1 MGKQKGRKHRRVNR
15 TPRPVAGGQRHERPA
30 SGPSQADDAP
40 DLDYVLRNLGY
51 KRLPTQPTQPTVRSV
66 LQKLAS
72 FEPAGPVFYNKAR
85 DGGLGHH
92 AQRTWDRL
100 KELRPRGATV
110 EDLCETVGYT
120 ERTIN
125 KHLEGLSRYGLAE
138 QQGDRWVATGKS
150 QWAAAKEYS
159 LPDRRAQ
166 ERERVLGR
174 MPG

>member
-1 MGKQKGRKHRRVNR
+1 MGQQKGRKHRRVNR
-15 TPRPVAGGQRHERPA
+15 TPRPVATGGQHHERPV
-30 SGPSQADDAP
+30 SEQGRADDAP
-40 DLDYVLRNLGY
+40 DLDYVLRNMGY
-51 KRLPTQPTQPTVRSV
+51 KRVPTQPTVRSA
-66 LQKLAS
+66 LHEPAS
-72 FEPAGPVFYNKAR
+72 FETAGPVFYNKAR
-85 DGGLGHH
+85 DGGLGQH

-100 KELRPRGATV
+100 KDLRPRGATV

-120 ERTIN
+120 ERAIN

-138 QQGDRWVATGKS
+138 QREEQWFATSKS
-150 QWAAAKEYS
+150 QWAAAKEHG